1 MRRLTNSLVWK
12 LTIWFLL
19 LSFLPLVVM
28 SIFVRQT
35 VSDTFADVAADETL
49 SQVKL
54 LANEVSASTDD
65 RQIQSTLAGF
75 VDKDRFAFLMGEGG
89 QYLANSG
96 GSEAGGSVQDE
107 FSADV
112 AAVLLRGGEGTL
124 TNPVTGKLIGYSSV
138 AGAFTTAVL
147 IVDGSVVSTPMTRI
161 ERSAIVQL
169 AVSLVLIAIAGS
181 AAIWF
186 VFKPIQKLTLAA
198 EQVGA
203 GNLDVQID
211 PTDMEGELEVLTH
224 SFNQMTRQ
232 LREAHDD
239 LEQKV
244 ASRTEELRLTQ
255 EAERRLA
262 QESAL
267 LSQVGQIVS
276 STLDIDEVYDRFSTE
291 TKNLVDFDRMA
302 INIIDEKTGTFV
314 FKYAAGLLRP
324 DRQIPEVMQLANTQ
338 TQHVLETGKSLIRG
352 DIATGPRFR
361 RDDASIELGFRSS
374 LMVPLLHQGMV
385 FGTLS
390 LRSSRIDA
398 YGPREQSIVER
409 LADQIAPAIENAEL
423 YAQTIEAEEAL
434 RVSEERHRTLFEESR
449 DAIFVASHGKLIAVN
464 QASLEIFGFTLEEAI
479 GSDVGDRFFDPADRA
494 RFRQEIARTG
504 YVTDFET
511 KLRRYDGTVMDC
523 LITASTRHVADGV
536 VGSEV
541 QGIVRDITEQKA
553 AEETQLQQTK
563 ELAVLGERNRMAKE
577 IHDTLAQ
584 GFTGIVLQLEAG
596 EQALDESPAEATGHL
611 QRAKSLA
618 RESLQEARRSVWNLL
633 PHALEGHSL
642 EEALQ
647 EEVNRY
653 AEECPGDTSFSLLGK
668 PSALSSE
675 VQTALLRICQ
685 ESLTNVKKHAEATQ
699 VSVTLVY
706 GPDSVGID
714 VKDNGK
720 GFDSGM
726 PHETSLQGGFG
737 LNGMEQRATSLGG
750 NLAVRSEKGN
760 GTLVEVRMPR

>member
-35 VSDTFADVAADETL
+35 VSDTFAEVAADETL
-49 SQVKL
+49 SEVKL

-65 RQIQSTLAGF
+65 RQVHSNLADF
-75 VDKDRFAFLMGEGG
+75 VDEDRFAFLM
-89 QYLANSG
+89 
-96 GSEAGGSVQDE
+96 SEAGEYLAHSDRARESGSVQDD

-112 AAVLLRGGEGTL
+112 ASRLLGGGEGTL

-138 AGAFTTAVL
+138 PGAFSTAVL
-147 IVDGSVVSTPMTRI
+147 IVDGSVISAPMTKI
-161 ERSAIVQL
+161 ERSAITQL
-169 AVSLVLIAIAGS
+169 AVSLALIAIAGS

-244 ASRTEELRLTQ
+244 ESRTEELRLIQ

-276 STLDIDEVYDRFSTE
+276 STLDIDEVYDRFSAE
-291 TKNLVDFDRMA
+291 MKKLVDFDRMA
-302 INIIDEKTGTFV
+302 INIIDEDAGKFV
-314 FKYAAGLLRP
+314 FKYASGLVRP
-324 DRQIPEVMQLANTQ
+324 DRQIPEVLPLANTQ
-338 TQHVLETGKSLIRG
+338 TQHVMETGKALIRG
-352 DIATGPRFR
+352 DITGGPRYS

-374 LMVPLLHQGMV
+374 LMVPLFHKGVV

-390 LRSSRIDA
+390 LRSRQVDA
-398 YGPREQSIVER
+398 YGPREQSILER

-423 YAQTIEAEEAL
+423 YTQTIKTEEAL
-434 RVSEERHRTLFEESR
+434 RVSEERHRALFEESR
-449 DAIFVASHGKLIAVN
+449 DAIFVGSHGKLIAVN
-464 QASLEIFGFTLEEAI
+464 QASLETFGFTLEEAI
-479 GSDVGDRFFDPADRA
+479 GSDVGDRFVDPADRA
-494 RFRQEIARTG
+494 RFRQEIDRTG
-504 YVTDFET
+504 YVTDFEA

-523 LITASTRHVADGV
+523 LLTASSPNA
-536 VGSEV
+536 SEGFASREI
-541 QGIVRDITEQKA
+541 QGIVRDITERKK
-553 AEETQLQQTK
+553 AEETHLEQTR
-563 ELAVLGERNRMAKE
+563 ELAVLEERNRMARE

-596 EQALDESPAEATGHL
+596 EQALEESPGEVTGHL
-611 QRAKSLA
+611 ERAKSLA

-633 PHALEGHSL
+633 PHALEGLTL

-653 AEECPGDTSFSLLGK
+653 AGEGEWEVSFNLVGT
-668 PSALSSE
+668 PTALPSE

-685 ESLTNVKKHAEATQ
+685 ESLTNARKHAEATE
-699 VSVTLVY
+699 VSATLVF

-720 GFDSGM
+720 GFDPDT
-726 PHETSLQGGFG
+726 PHEASMQGGFG
-737 LNGMEQRATSLGG
+737 LTGMEQRAKSLGG
-750 NLAVRSEKGN
+750 NLVVRSEKGQ

>member
-1 MRRLTNSLVWK
+1 MRRLTNSIVWK

-35 VSDTFADVAADETL
+35 VSDTFAEVAADETL

-54 LANEVSASTDD
+54 LANEVSTSTGDT
-65 RQIQSTLAGF
+65 QVHSKLADF
-75 VDKDRFAFLMGEGG
+75 VDEGRFAFLMSETGE
-89 QYLANSG
+89 YLAHSG
-96 GSEAGGSVQDE
+96 RARASGSVQDD

-112 AAVLLRGGEGTL
+112 ASRLLGGGEGTL
-124 TNPVTGKLIGYSSV
+124 TNPVTGELIGYSSV
-138 AGAFTTAVL
+138 PGAFSTAVL
-147 IVDGSVVSTPMTRI
+147 IVDGSVVSAPMTKI
-161 ERSAIVQL
+161 ERSAIIQL
-169 AVSLVLIAIAGS
+169 AVSLALISIAGS

-244 ASRTEELRLTQ
+244 ESRTEELRLIQ

-276 STLDIDEVYDRFSTE
+276 STLDIDEVYDRFSAE
-291 TKNLVDFDRMA
+291 MKKLVDFDRMA
-302 INIIDEKTGTFV
+302 INIIDEDAGEFV
-314 FKYAAGLLRP
+314 FKYASGLVRP
-324 DRQIPEVMQLANTQ
+324 DRQIPEVLPLANTQ
-338 TQHVLETGKSLIRG
+338 TQYVMETGKSLIRG
-352 DIATGPRFR
+352 DITGGPRYS

-374 LMVPLLHQGMV
+374 LMVPLFHKGVV

-390 LRSSRIDA
+390 LRSRQVDA
-398 YGPREQSIVER
+398 YGPREQSILER

-423 YAQTIEAEEAL
+423 YTQTIKAEEAL
-434 RVSEERHRTLFEESR
+434 FEQTRES
-449 DAIFVASHGKLIAVN
+449 
-464 QASLEIFGFTLEEAI
+464 
-479 GSDVGDRFFDPADRA
+479 
-494 RFRQEIARTG
+494 
-504 YVTDFET
+504 
-511 KLRRYDGTVMDC
+511 
-523 LITASTRHVADGV
+523 
-536 VGSEV
+536 
-541 QGIVRDITEQKA
+541 
-553 AEETQLQQTK
+553 
-563 ELAVLGERNRMAKE
+563 AVLGERNRMARE

-596 EQALDESPAEATGHL
+596 EQALGENPAEVADHL
-611 QRAKSLA
+611 DRAKILA

-653 AEECPGDTSFSLLGK
+653 AGEGEGKASFVLLGK
-668 PSALSSE
+668 PTSLSSE

-685 ESLTNVKKHAEATQ
+685 ESLTNVRKHAEATE
-699 VSVTLVY
+699 VSVTLVF
-706 GPDSVGID
+706 GPDSVGLD

-720 GFDSGM
+720 GFDTSM
-726 PHETSLQGGFG
+726 PHGATMQGGFG
-737 LNGMEQRATSLGG
+737 LTGMEQRAKSLGG
-750 NLAVRSEKGN
+750 NLAVESQVGK
-760 GTLVEVRMPR
+760 GTLVEVRMPKQ